1 MILGCGLVLS
11 FTEGDWTINDQM
23 AMVEKILSSA
33 RLRQGELN
41 SNAVQNIV
49 KFWNTLSGETA
60 MMMFTSISLMN
71 DETDGVDGASLI
83 ITLHPYIRTR
93 LAELAGVHADEK

>member
-1 MILGCGLVLS
+1 
-11 FTEGDWTINDQM
+11 
-23 AMVEKILSSA
+23 
-33 RLRQGELN
+33 
-41 SNAVQNIV
+41 
-49 KFWNTLSGETA
+49 
-60 MMMFTSISLMN
+60 MMFTSISLMN